1 MSVSIYSPRVKREAA
16 AFGITELQAWRK
28 LNAREAILR
37 NQRSP
42 ERRRGS
48 RVL

>member
-1 MSVSIYSPRVKREAA
+1 MVSIYSPKVKREAEMW
-16 AFGITELQAWRK
+16 GITELQAYRK

-37 NQRSP
+37 SP

-48 RVL
+48 RSL